1 MQPQVIICKDRAEWL
16 EARKDGLGASDAAA
30 LLGLS
35 PWKTNVQLWEEKC
48 GLVIPEDIGD
58 KPYVRYGND
67 AEPLLRSF
75 FALDHPEYRV
85 SFTPYKIIKH
95 QDLPFI
101 TCTPDGEL
109 EETATGRLGGLEIKT
124 TEILSSTGWTH
135 WKGRIPTEY
144 YAQVCQQMPRTTW
157 PSSGG
162 RRSPSGAAWSSGRNQ
177 TSSSR
182 LSEQE
187 DNMSM
192 EFVMGNSLETL
203 PKTIDFNFEE
213 LKGQLAESL
222 ALYTGLVVTE
232 DGIKGAK
239 EDRAKL
245 NKLREALENKR
256 KEVKRE
262 CMAPYTDFE
271 AKVKELVGLI
281 DQPGNLRGDR
291 GRAAGA
297 APL

>member
-101 TCTPDGEL
+101 T
-109 EETATGRLGGLEIKT
+109 A
-124 TEILSSTGWTH
+124 
-135 WKGRIPTEY
+135 
-144 YAQVCQQMPRTTW
+144 PRTGSW
-157 PSSGG
+157 RKSPPGG
-162 RRSPSGAAWSSGRNQ
+162 WAAWRSKPRKSSPPPAGPIGRGASPRSI
-177 TSSSR
+177 TPRCASRCLPPGGSSWS
-182 LSEQE
+182 
-187 DNMSM
+187 
-192 EFVMGNSLETL
+192 F
-203 PKTIDFNFEE
+203 
-213 LKGQLAESL
+213 
-222 ALYTGLVVTE
+222 
-232 DGIKGAK
+232 
-239 EDRAKL
+239 
-245 NKLREALENKR
+245 
-256 KEVKRE
+256 
-262 CMAPYTDFE
+262 
-271 AKVKELVGLI
+271 
-281 DQPGNLRGDR
+281 
-291 GRAAGA
+291 
-297 APL
+297 

>member
-1 MQPQVIICKDRAEWL
+1 MQPHVIICKDRAEWL

-135 WKGRIPTEY
+135 WKGRIPTVY
-144 YAQVCQQMPRTTW
+144 
-157 PSSGG
+157 
-162 RRSPSGAAWSSGRNQ
+162 
-177 TSSSR
+177 
-182 LSEQE
+182 
-187 DNMSM
+187 
-192 EFVMGNSLETL
+192 
-203 PKTIDFNFEE
+203 
-213 LKGQLAESL
+213 
-222 ALYTGLVVTE
+222 
-232 DGIKGAK
+232 
-239 EDRAKL
+239 
-245 NKLREALENKR
+245 
-256 KEVKRE
+256 
-262 CMAPYTDFE
+262 
-271 AKVKELVGLI
+271 
-281 DQPGNLRGDR
+281 
-291 GRAAGA
+291 
-297 APL
+297 

>member
-1 MQPQVIICKDRAEWL
+1 MTPQVIICKDRAEWL

-144 YAQVCQQMPRTTW
+144 YAQVCQQMLAAGW
-157 PSSGG
+157 PVRGASGPDQIHHGGG
-162 RRSPSGAAWSSGRNQ
+162 RGPERDPALQNRTADA
-177 TSSSR
+177 
-182 LSEQE
+182 E
-187 DNMSM
+187 DD
-192 EFVMGNSLETL
+192 
-203 PKTIDFNFEE
+203 I
-213 LKGQLAESL
+213 A
-222 ALYTGLVVTE
+222 
-232 DGIKGAK
+232 II
-239 EDRAKL
+239 R
-245 NKLREALENKR
+245 REAVPFWRCVEQRQK
-256 KEVKRE
+256 
-262 CMAPYTDFE
+262 P
-271 AKVKELVGLI
+271 
-281 DQPGNLRGDR
+281 NLKL
-291 GRAAGA
+291 
-297 APL
+297 PPI

>member
-109 EETATGRLGGLEIKT
+109 TNAEGHRGGLEIKT
-124 TEILSSTGWTH
+124 TEIMSPGQWAQ
-135 WKGRIPTEY
+135 WKGRIPDQY
-144 YAQVCQQMPRTTW
+144 YAQVIWQMIATGW
-157 PSSGG
+157 
-162 RRSPSGAAWSSGRNQ
+162 
-177 TSSSR
+177 
-182 LSEQE
+182 
-187 DNMSM
+187 
-192 EFVMGNSLETL
+192 EFVWLKAQIKWHDRDGTLRLDTREYLIRREDVLEDIAFTQV
-203 PKTIDFNFEE
+203 E
-213 LKGQLAESL
+213 
-222 ALYTGLVVTE
+222 
-232 DGIKGAK
+232 GIKFW
-239 EDRAKL
+239 KL
-245 NKLREALENKR
+245 VETGVRPALKLP
-256 KEVKRE
+256 EV
-262 CMAPYTDFE
+262 
-271 AKVKELVGLI
+271 
-281 DQPGNLRGDR
+281 
-291 GRAAGA
+291 
-297 APL
+297 

>member
-109 EETATGRLGGLEIKT
+109 EEIATGRLGIFHGMKSYFCQDQYGQIAPVYSISAGLDYPGIGPEHAWLHDT
-124 TEILSSTGWTH
+124 GRAEYVPVTDSEAVDAFEYLSRLEGI
-135 WKGRIPTEY
+135 IPALES
-144 YAQVCQQMPRTTW
+144 AHAL
-157 PSSGG
+157 
-162 RRSPSGAAWSSGRNQ
+162 GALEKLNFKPDDVVVLTVSGRG
-177 TSSSR
+177 
-182 LSEQE
+182 
-187 DNMSM
+187 DKDI
-192 EFVMGNSLETL
+192 ETYL
-203 PKTIDFNFEE
+203 TFSVE
-213 LKGQLAESL
+213 
-222 ALYTGLVVTE
+222 
-232 DGIKGAK
+232 
-239 EDRAKL
+239 
-245 NKLREALENKR
+245 
-256 KEVKRE
+256 
-262 CMAPYTDFE
+262 
-271 AKVKELVGLI
+271 
-281 DQPGNLRGDR
+281 
-291 GRAAGA
+291 
-297 APL
+297 

>member
-109 EETATGRLGGLEIKT
+109 TDADGRQGGLEIKT
-124 TEILSSTGWTH
+124 TEIMSPGQWAH
-135 WKGRIPTEY
+135 WKGRIPDQY
-144 YAQVCQQMPRTTW
+144 YAQVIWQMIATGW
-157 PSSGG
+157 
-162 RRSPSGAAWSSGRNQ
+162 
-177 TSSSR
+177 
-182 LSEQE
+182 
-187 DNMSM
+187 
-192 EFVMGNSLETL
+192 EFVWLKAQIKWHDREGALRLDTREYLIRREDVLEDIAFT
-203 PKTIDFNFEE
+203 
-213 LKGQLAESL
+213 QAE
-222 ALYTGLVVTE
+222 
-232 DGIKGAK
+232 GIKFW
-239 EDRAKL
+239 KL
-245 NKLREALENKR
+245 VETGVRPALKLP
-256 KEVKRE
+256 EV
-262 CMAPYTDFE
+262 
-271 AKVKELVGLI
+271 
-281 DQPGNLRGDR
+281 
-291 GRAAGA
+291 
-297 APL
+297 

>member
-95 QDLPFI
+95 QDLSFI

-124 TEILSSTGWTH
+124 TEILSSHRLDPLEGAHPHGVLRPGVPADACRRVAVRGTAGPDQIYH
-135 WKGRIPTEY
+135 G
-144 YAQVCQQMPRTTW
+144 
-157 PSSGG
+157 GG
-162 RRSPSGAAWSSGRNQ
+162 RGPERDPALQNRTADA
-177 TSSSR
+177 
-182 LSEQE
+182 E
-187 DNMSM
+187 DD
-192 EFVMGNSLETL
+192 
-203 PKTIDFNFEE
+203 I
-213 LKGQLAESL
+213 A
-222 ALYTGLVVTE
+222 
-232 DGIKGAK
+232 II
-239 EDRAKL
+239 R
-245 NKLREALENKR
+245 REAVPFWRCVEQRQK
-256 KEVKRE
+256 
-262 CMAPYTDFE
+262 P
-271 AKVKELVGLI
+271 
-281 DQPGNLRGDR
+281 NLKL
-291 GRAAGA
+291 
-297 APL
+297 PPI